1 MIPGIII
8 AGNGQVVGTSQTYK
22 SRSTCNKGIASVR
35 KCAAE
40 AKDYERFKA
49 SLDHTFE
56 MMDAMGVN
64 YCLDYKGLIGLDR
77 QPARTPEELE
87 QYLKDNPRSW

>member
-1 MIPGIII
+1 MC
-8 AGNGQVVGTSQTYK
+8 AMSETQW
-22 SRSTCNKGIASVR
+22 
-35 KCAAE
+35 CAAGT
-40 AKDYERFKA
+40 KDYERFQA

-64 YCLDYKGLIGLDR
+64 YSLDYKGLIGLDR

-87 QYLKDNPRSW
+87 QYLKDNPRGG